1 MVIIS
6 FNKLQAL
13 TKFTVHKVQMTSD
26 LILKYRFI
34 QNPPKF
40 LAKNLNTIQIVISK
54 VFLRVFDV
62 LNAFERITF
71 DYILRYPTISQQDE
85 AN

>member
-1 MVIIS
+1 
-6 FNKLQAL
+6 
-13 TKFTVHKVQMTSD
+13 MTSD

-40 LAKNLNTIQIVISK
+40 LSKNLNTIISK

-62 LNAFERITF
+62 LNEFERITF